1 MCELMMEREKKKR
14 VQPRHLLTALVQT
27 GVIPLNILRAY
38 ASDDQEK
45 ALIEQMFADRKAT

>member
-38 ASDDQEK
+38 ASDQEK

>member
-1 MCELMMEREKKKR
+1 MMEREKKKR

-45 ALIEQMFADRKAT
+45 ALIEQMFADKKAT